1 MRERPRAFQDN
12 GLVWLVE
19 IHIPVAADQ
28 KGEPHESRRE
38 PAHFTDA
45 AKISFGKI
53 QDIDKYPDGGDDAG
67 DAKENVS
74 HQNEFIHKR
83 ILVIVLICAPLAMQL
98 SRPPANRDAQPPAK
112 TVRGLK

>member
-19 IHIPVAADQ
+19 IHIPVAANQ
-28 KGEPHESRRE
+28 KCEPHESRRE
-38 PAHFTDA
+38 SAHYADA
-45 AKISFGKI
+45 AKIGFGKI

-67 DAKENVS
+67 DAKKNVG

-83 ILVIVLICAPLAMQL
+83 DSLIIFIHAPLAM
-98 SRPPANRDAQPPAK
+98 
-112 TVRGLK
+112 